1 MDSTRAVL
9 LLVTPLFPQF
19 THLFNSQLRSIQSS
33 SASSIHQLAALF
45 ERWIPAHLLS
55 QADEGPHSRQRRW
68 PFRLVLWTASWQFA
82 QAGASCRTAIRQ
94 AQAWCLQSNQTPPP
108 SENSP
113 YCQARAALPLERLQ
127 HIHDHLVR
135 EAEQAIAAKDLW
147 CGRRVQV
154 IDGTTLCAADTA
166 ANQAFFPQQSV
177 QKPGCGFPILR
188 LLAVMSLS
196 TGMIVAWAK
205 DSLRSQELGLL
216 QRLWDHFQKGDVL
229 LGDRGFASWGLL
241 AQCQQRGVD
250 AVLRVRGKL
259 RNDFSQGREIDQ
271 HQRLVTWHKPKQPP
285 RTVPEDEWRRLPE
298 SLTLRLVRCRL
309 ESRGFRSCEVI
320 LVTTLLDAVS
330 FPATELGNLYRRR
343 WLMELCLRNLK
354 TSLGMEMLSAM
365 NPETLDRELR
375 LHLLVHNMVRRLMLE
390 TARQRGVALG
400 QISFVGSI
408 AAALE
413 FSGAICSARSRKLR
427 ERIYEE
433 LLSVLAEDAV
443 PERPDRRE
451 PRALKRRPKPY
462 QLLNCHRRQFQE
474 IRHQNRYRKPTSP
487 QNTPKTLVAI

>member
-1 MDSTRAVL
+1 MDSTCAVL

-135 EAEQAIAAKDLW
+135 EAEQAVAAKDLW

-166 ANQAFFPQQSV
+166 ANQASFPQQFV
-177 QKPGCGFPILR
+177 QKPGYGFPILR

-196 TGMIVAWAK
+196 TGMIVAWA
-205 DSLRSQELGLL
+205 
-216 QRLWDHFQKGDVL
+216 
-229 LGDRGFASWGLL
+229 
-241 AQCQQRGVD
+241 
-250 AVLRVRGKL
+250 
-259 RNDFSQGREIDQ
+259 
-271 HQRLVTWHKPKQPP
+271 
-285 RTVPEDEWRRLPE
+285 
-298 SLTLRLVRCRL
+298 
-309 ESRGFRSCEVI
+309 
-320 LVTTLLDAVS
+320 
-330 FPATELGNLYRRR
+330 
-343 WLMELCLRNLK
+343 
-354 TSLGMEMLSAM
+354 
-365 NPETLDRELR
+365 
-375 LHLLVHNMVRRLMLE
+375 
-390 TARQRGVALG
+390 
-400 QISFVGSI
+400 
-408 AAALE
+408 
-413 FSGAICSARSRKLR
+413 
-427 ERIYEE
+427 
-433 LLSVLAEDAV
+433 
-443 PERPDRRE
+443 
-451 PRALKRRPKPY
+451 
-462 QLLNCHRRQFQE
+462 
-474 IRHQNRYRKPTSP
+474 
-487 QNTPKTLVAI
+487 